1 MLRLLSPTDT
11 FPPLSEALRSPN
23 GLVAAGGALTVDWL
37 IRAYSQGIFPWYC
50 EGDPILWWSPSPR
63 MVLAVE
69 NFRMHKSLLKRIRQ
83 WTQRQDISLTID
95 TDFATII
102 QQCAA
107 PRGETEGTWILPEI
121 IQAYI
126 ALHQAGYA
134 HSFEVRCNTDLIGGL
149 YGVSI
154 GRMFYGESMFCR
166 QTDASKVALAG
177 LVHVLKQWGCPLI
190 DCQQKTKHLAS
201 LGATPITREEFIS
214 QLKKLIQQPSPDWSK
229 TVGKNLLTE
238 LTQSIV

>member
-1 MLRLLSPTDT
+1 MLRLLSSTDT

-37 IRAYSQGIFPWYC
+37 LQAYSQGIFPWYC

-69 NFRMHKSLLKRIRQ
+69 NFRAHKSLLKRIRQ
-83 WTQRQDISLTID
+83 WAQRQDITLTID
-95 TDFATII
+95 TDFATVI

-107 PRGETEGTWILPEI
+107 PRDGNNGTWILPEM

-134 HSFEVRCNTDLIGGL
+134 HSFEVRCNSSLIGGL

-154 GRMFYGESMFCR
+154 GRMFYGESMFTL

-177 LVHVLKQWGCPLI
+177 LVHVLKRWDCPLI
-190 DCQQKTKHLAS
+190 DCQQKTRHLAS
-201 LGATPITREEFIS
+201 LGAAPLHREEFVS
-214 QLKKLIQQPSPDWSK
+214 QLKQLTQQSSPDWS
-229 TVGKNLLTE
+229 TAMGKNLLVE
-238 LTQSIV
+238 LRQGIV